1 MNYIEKCKIIV
12 EEKEV
17 ISKWVA
23 NYFKQDL
30 FRSMTLEEL
39 YNLICGKKGVYPS
52 DFLWIILSDQ
62 LATEGII
69 RNENDFRKVRVSF
82 RTKLK

>member
-1 MNYIEKCKIIV
+1 MNYIEKCKIIA
-12 EEKEV
+12 EEKEI

>member
-1 MNYIEKCKIIV
+1 MNFIEKCKIIA
-12 EEKEV
+12 EEKEI

-23 NYFKQDL
+23 DYFKEDL

-39 YNLICGKKGVYPS
+39 YNLICGKKGIYPS
-52 DFLWIILSDQ
+52 DFLYIILSDR
-62 LATEGII
+62 LATEGIR
-69 RNENDFRKVRVSF
+69 RNENDFRKVKISY